1 MQVIKGR
8 KGKKLRAIF
17 MRVVLLI
24 AVLFVAFSLIRL
36 LEQARQNEEILAQLD
51 ADLAQAKTQ
60 VDKYVDQLS
69 DKDQLMQD
77 AAREDGYVSS
87 DETVVV
93 VVPNS

>member
-8 KGKKLRAIF
+8 KNKKLRAVFLRI
-17 MRVVLLI
+17 VLLI
-24 AVLFVAFSLIRL
+24 AVVFVAFSLIRL
-36 LEQARQNEEILAQLD
+36 LEQVAENNQTLAKLD
-51 ADLAQAKTQ
+51 ADLAAAQTL
-60 VDKYVDQLS
+60 VNKYGDQLS

-77 AAREDGYVSS
+77 AAREDGYVSP